1 MEGQFEK
8 KKKLK
13 ITTQDEEED
22 RISKLADNVIHKILR
37 FVDSKVAIESSDD
50 GRLFGLV
57 SRSST

>member
-37 FVDSKVAIESSDD
+37 FVEEVC
-50 GRLFGLV
+50 
-57 SRSST
+57 